1 MLFGLLF
8 VLPIAVISW
17 LLVKL
22 VRPKSRISFENLHQN
37 IYFAIVLV
45 FVVGFIAAIIGTV
58 AYQIFWYHPWVLAII
73 VVSWSGIGLVSL
85 IGHLTQKVRQRRQGQ
100 TAT

>member
-22 VRPKSRISFENLHQN
+22 VRPKSRICFENLHQN

-85 IGHLTQKVRQRRQGQ
+85 VALLTKAWQRRRQGQ

>member
-8 VLPIAVISW
+8 VLPIAVIVW

-22 VRPKSRISFENLHQN
+22 VRPRSRISFENLHQG
-37 IYFAIVLV
+37 IYFVIVLV
-45 FVVGFIAAIIGTV
+45 FVVGFILAIIGTV
-58 AYQIFWYHPWVLAII
+58 AYHIFWYHPWALAII
-73 VVSWSGIGLVSL
+73 AVSWSGIGLVSL
-85 IGHLTQKVRQRRQGQ
+85 IGHLTQRVRQRRQGQ